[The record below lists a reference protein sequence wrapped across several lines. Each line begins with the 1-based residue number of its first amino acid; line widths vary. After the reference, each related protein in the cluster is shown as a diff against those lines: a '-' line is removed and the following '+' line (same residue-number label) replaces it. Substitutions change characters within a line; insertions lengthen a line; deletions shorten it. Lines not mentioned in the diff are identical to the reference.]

1 MPRKSPSR
9 SKAVVPRDTPPD
21 TDTIRGAIDVPGLLK
36 ALEAHVLKEAALS
49 TTQEMA
55 LAAVMGVV
63 NLVLR
68 FVTKD
73 PITIT
78 PGANTSA

>member
-49 TTQEMA
+49 TTQEVA

-68 FVTKD
+68 FITKE
-73 PITIT
+73 PIAVI
-78 PGANTSA
+78 ANPDASA